1 MKLVKAPEIFLP
13 NSTVNLEKWAVIACD
28 QFTSERAYWDKL
40 SQDVE
45 NSPSTLNLIYPEAY
59 LADFSKEKIA
69 KIHNNMNTYLK
80 DGTLVSQGECL
91 ILVERRFPNYTRL
104 GLMVAVD
111 LDAYDYRKDN
121 TKALIRP
128 SEATVIER
136 LPIRA
141 EIKTGASLDLPH
153 IILLMND
160 RKYDILNKLYDN
172 RVFYE
177 KIYDFELNQGGG
189 HIAGYKIS
197 DKTVIKKILKE
208 LEDLNK
214 TTKFLVGDGN
224 HSLAAA
230 KMCWEN
236 TRAKL
241 NFWQKRNHPG
251 RFALVELEDANDRKM
266 VIEPIHRI
274 LFHIDD
280 EFINGLQK
288 ICPKGKRVQKLHFP
302 GNSHGEVH
310 LPENSVEAI
319 CALQNYIDEYMKK
332 HNIVEIDYIHNEKNL
347 IDLVNSSDKC
357 VGIEFPQIDKNEL
370 FSYVGKY
377 GPMPRKS
384 FSIGKAEDK
393 RYYLEAKKL
402 VK

>member
-1 MKLVKAPEIFLP
+1 
-13 NSTVNLEKWAVIACD
+13 
-28 QFTSERAYWDKL
+28 
-40 SQDVE
+40 
-45 NSPSTLNLIYPEAY
+45 
-59 LADFSKEKIA
+59 
-69 KIHNNMNTYLK
+69 
-80 DGTLVSQGECL
+80 
-91 ILVERRFPNYTRL
+91 
-104 GLMVAVD
+104 
-111 LDAYDYRKDN
+111 
-121 TKALIRP
+121 
-128 SEATVIER
+128 
-136 LPIRA
+136 
-141 EIKTGASLDLPH
+141 LPH

-332 HNIVEIDYIHNEKNL
+332 HNIAEIDYIHNEKNL

-357 VGIEFPQIDKNEL
+357 VGIEFPQIDKSEL
-370 FSYVGKY
+370 FSYVGKH

-384 FSIGKAEDK
+384 FSIGKAEEK